1 MERFHF
7 HPTPLHGL
15 TIIERTLLEDN
26 RGFLSRFFCDESLA
40 QLGMK
45 PIKQINHTGTKQ
57 AGTIR
62 GMHFQHAPH
71 AEIKI
76 VSCLKGKVFDVAVD
90 LRANS
95 PTFLQWFATE
105 LSAEN
110 HHSLYIPEGFA
121 HGFQTLTNDCELIY
135 LHTAEYSPNHESA
148 LNPLDPKL
156 AITWPDPI
164 SEISARDQ
172 NHPMINS
179 DFKGIQ

>member
-1 MERFHF
+1 
-7 HPTPLHGL
+7 
-15 TIIERTLLEDN
+15 
-26 RGFLSRFFCDESLA
+26 
-40 QLGMK
+40 MK

-121 HGFQTLTNDCELIY
+121 HGFQTLTNDCELVY

-156 AITWPDPI
+156 AITWPDLI

-179 DFKGIQ
+179 HFKGIQL